1 MPGFHREICDFI
13 NDRDDLTFSSV
24 GEQIEASKQ
33 CMSKFKKDGT
43 IGFRKLL
50 RLSYYLFPEKQ
61 RERMEDWCLQLD
73 SAESIQ
79 QSLEYAAITRNV
91 NLLKKL
97 IKKHKKETGIVGDYI
112 DVYKII
118 YKYMNYDI
126 EGYEIIEHLKKI
138 ENTEDSTL
146 TILINILKCY
156 DHFAQKKIHLMLD
169 LALEVEE
176 MIKNLSDSRKLFT
189 KECYLHRLAEI
200 LAPVYLHRN
209 ELDLARHYAS
219 LIINANICAK
229 TVSDASYYVGMSYLV
244 EDKDKCLEYLQRSH
258 EIAKSVNVK
267 NLILQ
272 TRDNLDYVKIY
283 LGIPLGIDSD
293 ARLVMYQN
301 NRKNV
306 KLINDYIEERGERDF
321 LLMYRACNQ
330 ESILGLYECFQR
342 FFSNSNF
349 FFSSLVA
356 KEIYDRGDRSGMTQM
371 LTNFKTNNLKGEIQF
386 EKSFIRSFRNFDSS
400 SRSVCA

>member
-1 MPGFHREICDFI
+1 M
-13 NDRDDLTFSSV
+13 
-24 GEQIEASKQ
+24 
-33 CMSKFKKDGT
+33 
-43 IGFRKLL
+43 
-50 RLSYYLFPEKQ
+50 Y
-61 RERMEDWCLQLD
+61 
-73 SAESIQ
+73 
-79 QSLEYAAITRNV
+79 
-91 NLLKKL
+91 
-97 IKKHKKETGIVGDYI
+97 
-112 DVYKII
+112 
-118 YKYMNYDI
+118 
-126 EGYEIIEHLKKI
+126 
-138 ENTEDSTL
+138 
-146 TILINILKCY
+146 
-156 DHFAQKKIHLMLD
+156 LMLD

-176 MIKNLSDSRKLFT
+176 MIKNLSDSRKLFI

-244 EDKDKCLEYLQRSH
+244 EDIDKCLEYLQRSH

-321 LLMYRACNQ
+321 LLMYSACNQ
-330 ESILGLYECFQR
+330 ESTLGLYECFQR

>member
-1 MPGFHREICDFI
+1 MPGFHKEICDTI
-13 NDRDDLTFSSV
+13 NDRDDITFSSV
-24 GEQIEASKQ
+24 AEKIEASKQ

-50 RLSYYLFPEKQ
+50 RLSYYLFPDNQVEK
-61 RERMEDWCLQLD
+61 MSKWCLQLD

-91 NLLKKL
+91 SLLKKL
-97 IKKHKKETGIVGDYI
+97 IKKYKKEVGIIGDYI
-112 DVYKII
+112 NVYNII

-126 EGYEIIEHLKKI
+126 EGQEIIGNLKKI
-138 ENTEDSTL
+138 EYTEDTTL
-146 TILINILKCY
+146 MILVNILKCY
-156 DHFAQKKIHLMLD
+156 DYFAQKKIHLMLD

-176 MIKNLSDSRKLFT
+176 MIKKLSDNRKLFI

-209 ELDLARHYAS
+209 ELELSRHYS
-219 LIINANICAK
+219 FLIINANICAK
-229 TVSDASYYVGMSYLV
+229 TVSDASYYVGMTYLT
-244 EDKDKCLEYLQRSH
+244 EDKKKCIDYLQKSH
-258 EIAKSVNVK
+258 EIAKSVGVN
-267 NLILQ
+267 NLITQ

-293 ARLVMYQN
+293 ARLVMYHNNKQ
-301 NRKNV
+301 NRKM
-306 KLINDYIEERGERDF
+306 IEDYIEERGERDF
-321 LLMYRACNQ
+321 LLMYGACNQ
-330 ESILGLYECFQR
+330 KSILALYECFQR

-356 KEIYDRGDRSGMTQM
+356 KEIYDRGDRSGMTEM
-371 LTNFKTNNLKGEIQF
+371 LTNFKSNNNKGEIHF
-386 EKSFIRSFRNFDSS
+386 EKSYIRSFRSFNTSS
-400 SRSVCA
+400 GNICA

>member
-1 MPGFHREICDFI
+1 MPGFHREICDII
-13 NDRDDLTFSSV
+13 NDRDDITFSAV
-24 GEQIEASKQ
+24 GEKIGASKQ

-50 RLSYYLFPEKQ
+50 RLSYYLFPDKQ
-61 RERMEDWCLQLD
+61 REKMEKWCLQLD

-79 QSLEYAAITRNV
+79 QSLEYAAITRNIS
-91 NLLKKL
+91 LLKKL
-97 IKKHKKETGIVGDYI
+97 IKKHKKEVGVIGDYVN
-112 DVYKII
+112 VYNVI

-126 EGYEIIEHLKKI
+126 EGYELTNNLKKV

-146 TILINILKCY
+146 AILVNILKCY
-156 DHFAQKKIHLMLD
+156 DYFAQKKIHLMLD

-176 MIKNLSDSRKLFT
+176 MIKNLSDNRKLFI

-209 ELDLARHYAS
+209 ELELSRHYAI

-229 TVSDASYYVGMSYLV
+229 TVSDASYYIGMTYLT
-244 EDKDKCLEYLQRSH
+244 EDIEKCLEYLQKSH
-258 EIAKSVNVK
+258 EIAKSVGVK
-267 NLILQ
+267 KLIIQ

-283 LGIPLGIDSD
+283 LGVPLGLDSD

-301 NRKNV
+301 NKQNG
-306 KLINDYIEERGERDF
+306 KMIDDYIEERGERDF
-321 LLMYRACNQ
+321 LLMYQACNQ
-330 ESILGLYECFQR
+330 ESILALYECFQR

-349 FFSSLVA
+349 FFSSLAA
-356 KEIYDRGDRSGMTQM
+356 KEIYDRGDRSGMTEM
-371 LTNFKTNNLKGEIQF
+371 LTNFKSNNIKGEIHF
-386 EKSFIRSFRNFDSS
+386 EKSFIRSFRSFNPSS
-400 SRSVCA
+400 GSVCA